1 MPEMT
6 DRLVQQ
12 VQGLVPFVN
21 TLADRAR
28 PASLAHF
35 RSPALTVETKDDL
48 SPVTRADRETEAAL
62 RDLITTRFPDH
73 GIFGE
78 EAGQTGMDRE
88 FVWVL
93 DPIDGTRAFVC
104 GLPLWGTL
112 IALAWRGQP
121 VLGVLDAPALGE
133 RWVGCLGL
141 PTTHDGR
148 PCRARALA
156 SLDQARLF
164 STSPDLFAGEE
175 QRRFEALSARV
186 AERRFGGDCYNYGL
200 LASGWIDVV
209 AETDMKPYDYMA
221 LVPVV
226 EGAGGR
232 MSDWQGRPLRLDTP
246 GTILASGDGAGHAA
260 ALDALGGA

>member
-6 DRLVQQ
+6 DRLVQH

-35 RSPALTVETKDDL
+35 RSPALDIETKDDL
-48 SPVTRADRETEAAL
+48 SPVTRADRETEAVMRAL
-62 RDLITTRFPDH
+62 IAERFPDH

-78 EAGQTGMDRE
+78 EIGQTEVGRE

-104 GLPLWGTL
+104 GSPMWGTL
-112 IALAWRGQP
+112 IALAWRGWP
-121 VLGVLDAPALGE
+121 VLGVIDAPAMGE
-133 RWVGCLGL
+133 RWVGCVGL
-141 PTTHDGR
+141 PTTHDGHA
-148 PCRARALA
+148 CRTRALP
-156 SLDQARLF
+156 SLDRARLF
-164 STSPDLFAGEE
+164 TSTPDLFQGED
-175 QRRFEALSARV
+175 RTRFDALRAQV
-186 AERRFGGDCYNYGL
+186 ADRRFGGDCYSYGL
-200 LASGWIDVV
+200 LASGWIDLVV
-209 AETDMKPYDYMA
+209 DPGMKPYDYMA

-232 MSDWQGRPLRLDTP
+232 ITDRRGRPLTLDSD
-246 GTILASGDGAGHAA
+246 GWVLAAGDATGHDAA
-260 ALDALGGA
+260 VAALGGV